1 MLSHRLITFLA
12 DDRPGLVEEFS
23 DMLAAHG
30 ANWLESRMSHLGGKF
45 AGIVRIAVPS
55 ARLGEVERAL
65 SGLEARGM
73 TLRVESVRHE
83 AAAAPGSLH
92 RLDIIG
98 HDRPGIV
105 HEVAAAL
112 ARRGINV
119 ADLRSDIRSA
129 PMSSGPLFHARVEIE
144 VPAGFDLDE
153 LRDALEAIAEELT
166 VEYTLEPVT
175 GP

>member
-23 DMLAAHG
+23 DVLAAHG

-45 AGIVRIAVPS
+45 AGIVRVAVPS
-55 ARLGEVERAL
+55 ARLGELERAL
-65 SGLEARGM
+65 AGLEARGM
-73 TLRVESVRHE
+73 TLRVESAGRE
-83 AAAAPGSLH
+83 ATALPVSLH
-92 RLDIIG
+92 LLDIVG

-105 HEVAAAL
+105 HEFAAAL

-129 PMSSGPLFHARVEIE
+129 PMSAGPLFHASVEIE
-144 VPAGFDLDE
+144 VPAGFDLEE
-153 LRDALEAIAEELT
+153 LRDALEAVADELT
-166 VEYTLEPVT
+166 IECTLERVA